1 MKKVTKIEKVFFP
14 AETVK
19 KKRVA
24 AYCRVSTK
32 FDAQLKSL
40 EAQKHHY
47 ERYINS
53 HDDWQCAGIYYDE
66 GITGTKKDNRPG
78 LLQLITDC
86 RTGKIDFI
94 ITKSISR
101 FSRNTLDCLELIRE
115 LLAMRIPIYFEKE
128 KINTMSMTSELLL
141 SVLSSLAENES
152 FSISE
157 NNKWSIQKRFET
169 DTYKIGYPPYGY
181 EWNGQ
186 ELVINDAEAAVVRE
200 IFSAFL
206 AGKGTPSIAAMLNR
220 KRIPTKRTGHWASTT
235 IINMLSNEKY
245 VGDCL
250 YQKYYSDSRFIRR
263 PNNGE
268 KTQYLVQDHHE
279 AIIAREDFETVQA
292 LIQQHAKE
300 KRLTKGDRKYQHR
313 YAFSG
318 KIICGECGNTFKR
331 RLHSCDGS
339 KYIAWCCSTHIQ
351 NKDKCHMR
359 YIRDDSLKRAFM
371 TMVNKLIFSRRRLL
385 ASYVEALKNTPTNE
399 SLKQIQELQTLL
411 MQNMEKRDML
421 TKLMAQGVIDQVLYT
436 QETNPLLA
444 QADLYRHEIDIL
456 KRAASSDMAQIN
468 EAERLLCFTEKSDM
482 LTDFDEELF
491 KNFVSHIR
499 IHVRNEATFELKC
512 GLQLTE
518 RMN

>member
-1 MKKVTKIEKVFFP
+1 MKKVTKIEKAFFP
-14 AETVK
+14 AESVK

-47 ERYINS
+47 ERYIDS
-53 HDDWQCAGIYYDE
+53 HNDWQCAGIYYDE

-86 RTGKIDFI
+86 RAGKIDFI

-115 LLAMRIPIYFEKE
+115 LLAMHIPIYFEKE
-128 KINTMSMTSELLL
+128 QINTMSMTSELFL

-181 EWNGQ
+181 EWNGE

-220 KRIPTKRTGHWASTT
+220 KGIPTKRTGHWASPT
-235 IINMLSNEKY
+235 ILNMLSNEKY

-279 AIIAREDFETVQA
+279 AIITREDFETAQA

-300 KRLTKGDRKYQHR
+300 KHLTKGDRKYQHR

-318 KIICGECGNTFKR
+318 KIICGKCGSTFKR
-331 RLHSCDGS
+331 RLHSCEGN

-359 YIRDDSLKRAFM
+359 YIRDDSLKRAFI

-385 ASYVEALKNTPTNE
+385 APYVEALKNAPANE
-399 SLKQIQELQTLL
+399 SLSQIQELQTLL
-411 MQNMEKRDML
+411 RQNMEKRDML

-436 QETNPLLA
+436 QETNSLLA
-444 QADLYRHEIDIL
+444 QANLYRHRIDLL
-456 KRAASSDMAQIN
+456 KTAASSDMAQIN
-468 EAERLLCFTEKSDM
+468 EAERLLGFTEKAGM

-491 KNFVSHIR
+491 KNFVSHVHIC
-499 IHVRNEATFELKC
+499 VRNEAIFELKC
-512 GLQLTE
+512 GLHLTE
-518 RMN
+518 RMD